1 MSLQWTVVAT
11 FLYAEVFLV
20 LLLCVP
26 FVSAARW
33 QRIFRS
39 RLVGLAVAR
48 GNTAFLVLIAV
59 LVLLL
64 LDALRETQ
72 RYGAPER
79 PAPRGPGASEH
90 VHMKLFRAQRN
101 LYVAGFSLLLAF
113 LVRRLV
119 TLISQQAV
127 LGAASEAFR
136 KQAEGA
142 SRAARR
148 YMEDND
154 ALRKLQDGGGDSA
167 APSPEENES
176 LKAKVEK
183 LKEELAASK
192 RTLEK
197 AGERGAGHAAPGRGA
212 DARVRPAAGAARAPA
227 GSTRWAPG
235 QERGVRPGP
244 APPDKPHPAD
254 QAPPDKPRPADQAL
268 PPDKPRPADQAPP
281 PGQATP
287 SRPGPTPAPPASG
300 QWAGFGTGW
309 FWGPSQPP
317 PRPEVG
323 GPPALGGGGA
333 EPLFWGAETPCSP
346 HLPFQ

>member
-1 MSLQWTVVAT
+1 MPHSRVGGAAAQRPFCFLSGPLLPESRHEPAVDGGGHVPVRGGVPGAAALRALRVGGQVAAD
-11 FLYAEVFLV
+11 LPLAAGGPGRGPREHG
-20 LLLCVP
+20 VP
-26 FVSAARW
+26 RAHRRAGAAAAR
-33 QRIFRS
+33 
-39 RLVGLAVAR
+39 
-48 GNTAFLVLIAV
+48 
-59 LVLLL
+59 
-64 LDALRETQ
+64 
-72 RYGAPER
+72 
-79 PAPRGPGASEH
+79 
-90 VHMKLFRAQRN
+90 
-101 LYVAGFSLLLAF
+101 

-154 ALRKLQDGGGDSA
+154 ALRKQLQDGGGDSA